1 MLKLF
6 QGVLCDSLMGLFC
19 INLSLMLNAYF
30 SSPAAFINEID
41 FHTITT
47 RFGLQISSKYLHNM
61 SRKNNRKQQ
70 IVSYTNDN
78 VILSAV
84 CVNRYLLVP

>member
-1 MLKLF
+1 MKLKSIP
-6 QGVLCDSLMGLFC
+6 QPG
-19 INLSLMLNAYF
+19 
-30 SSPAAFINEID
+30 
-41 FHTITT
+41 
-47 RFGLQISSKYLHNM
+47 FGLQISSKYLHNM
-61 SRKNNRKQQ
+61 SRKYDRKPQ